1 MIRAEDE
8 DMFGDLEEFR
18 ARPGGGEGAGGMK
31 YVSHQVSTV
40 QYSVIMCIYN
50 IYILHCIYNIYGVYN
65 I

>member
-31 YVSHQVSTV
+31 YVSHQVSTISTV
-40 QYSVIMCIYN
+40 HLKHLVRREK
-50 IYILHCIYNIYGVYN
+50 GVEA
-65 I
+65 

>member
-31 YVSHQVSTV
+31 YVSHQVSGRV
-40 QYSVIMCIYN
+40 DI
-50 IYILHCIYNIYGVYN
+50 
-65 I
+65 